1 LAEVKASPA
10 YQKYFED
17 LEGELERLFKLAD
30 EAKSR
35 GFDPKTSAHEEVRIS
50 RDLADRVEH
59 TVGPPKVG
67 KRIREL
73 SRLPPTLL
81 AFKIAEEVV
90 YGAFGSFEPE
100 KALEQAVR
108 TGTAILTDGV
118 TAAHIHG
125 IARVTVK
132 RKPRKGPHLA
142 IYFAGPMRSAGGTE
156 QALVVVLGDYV
167 RRIMGLEAWRAGDD
181 EVGRFLE
188 ELRLYE
194 REVGRFQYHI
204 SDENLEYVLRNLPV
218 EVTGIKTDPTEVSTF
233 RDIPSV
239 ETNGL
244 RGGALRVVNDGIA
257 GRASKVWKAVK
268 DLNLPGWDWLKNVV
282 AGKAEEDEAGYLQ
295 DIIAGRPV
303 FSFPA
308 PKYEGRF
315 RLRYGRARNTGLT
328 SVGVHPATMAILEGF
343 IAVGTQLKLELPGK
357 GGIVGAVE
365 TIEPPIV
372 KLKSGSVIRVRSP
385 GEALKVQGEIGK
397 ILFLGDLLVS
407 YAEFYENDKPLV
419 PSSFVEEWWA
429 WELGKAVQEACGESL
444 EEASRRA
451 GVNRG
456 RLEAFL
462 EKPLSFQPTAEEALK
477 LSASLK
483 VSLHPAYTYF
493 WRNLTVE
500 EILVLRGLIAQA
512 RIEWADGFAQ
522 SITLQENS
530 QVKSLLERL
539 LVPHLVGHGKILIGS
554 QDAAPLAYCLGIGR
568 VEAEPIADGGQTPL
582 KLVSLLAGFE
592 VKDKYARFVGV
603 RMGRPE
609 KAKERRMRPPV
620 NVLFPVGLAGGLQR
634 NLVEAAGKPVEVE
647 IAKRKCPGCGV
658 ETFDAQCSLC
668 GGRTLPVKVCPKCLR
683 PLEAST
689 CPKCGVEAAAYAR
702 QPVNLGSLLERA
714 SKRLGLSIPETVK
727 GVKGLMN
734 EAKIPE
740 PVEKGILRAKFG
752 LTVFKDG
759 TVRFDST
766 NAPLTHFKPSE
777 IGVSV
782 EKLRE
787 LGYTVDMDGKPLE
800 SPEQTCELKVQD
812 VVVSEKCAEFL
823 VKVAG
828 FLDELLERFYR
839 LPRFYRI
846 AGREDLVGHLIV
858 GLSPHT
864 LCGVLGRIIGFTKH
878 NVCYSHPLWISAKRR
893 DCDGDEDSVM
903 LALDVLLNF
912 SRQYLPAQIGGLMDS
927 PMLLQPVV
935 NPLEVDDQVWS
946 LDLSA
951 RYPLEFYLRS
961 LEEPPPKHVASL
973 VSMVMQRLGRPD
985 QYEGYRYAHEVSN
998 INEGVREN
1006 TYKRLKTMA
1015 EKLRSQME
1023 LMGKIEGVE
1032 VREVAK
1038 RVLGVHLMRDI
1049 IGNLKVFAS
1058 QAFRCKRCNARFR
1071 RIPLVGRC
1079 PRCGGELALTVYR
1092 GSVEKY
1098 LKIARWLAEAY
1109 GIEDYYK
1116 QRVILVESEIGA
1128 VFSAEGEEKRKPA
1141 QLTDFL

>member
-1 LAEVKASPA
+1 MAEVKANPA
-10 YQKYFED
+10 YQEYFKN
-17 LEGELERLFKLAD
+17 LEKQLERLFEIAD
-30 EAKSR
+30 EAKAK
-35 GFDPKTSAHEEVRIS
+35 GFDPKTSAREEVRIS

-59 TVGPPKVG
+59 TVGPPGVG
-67 KRIREL
+67 KRVREL
-73 SRLPPTLL
+73 SRLPPTPL
-81 AFKIAEEVV
+81 AFKIAEDVV
-90 YGAFGSFEPE
+90 YGAFGSLEPE
-100 KALEQAVR
+100 RALEQAVR

-118 TAAHIHG
+118 TAAQIHG
-125 IARVTVK
+125 IAKIAVK
-132 RKPRKGPHLA
+132 RKPRRGPHLA

-167 RRIMGLEAWRAGDD
+167 RRIVGLEAWRASDE

-204 SDENLEYVLRNLPV
+204 ADENLEYVLRNLPI
-218 EVTGIKTDPTEVSTF
+218 EVTGIKTDPIEVSTF
-233 RDIPSV
+233 RDIPGV
-239 ETNGL
+239 ETNAL

-268 DLNLPGWDWLKNVV
+268 DLNLPGWDWLRNVV
-282 AGKAEEDEAGYLQ
+282 AGEAEEAETGYLH

-303 FSFPA
+303 FSFPS
-308 PKYEGRF
+308 PRYEGRF

-365 TIEPPIV
+365 TLEPPIV
-372 KLKSGSVIRVRSP
+372 RLESSGVIRVESFE
-385 GEALKVQGEIGK
+385 EALKVRGEIDK

-429 WELGKAVQEACGESL
+429 WELYKAVQEACGGSF
-444 EEASRRA
+444 EEASRKAEVSRE
-451 GVNRG
+451 
-456 RLEAFL
+456 RLEAFV
-462 EKPLSFQPTAEEALK
+462 ERPLSLKPTAEEALK
-477 LSASLK
+477 LSACLK
-483 VSLHPAYTYF
+483 VPLHPAYTYF

-500 EILVLRGLIAQA
+500 EILTLRRLLAEA
-512 RIEWADGFAQ
+512 RLEWAGGIVQ
-522 SITLQENS
+522 SIVLQ
-530 QVKSLLERL
+530 KSRQTKNLLERL

-554 QDAAPLAYCLGIGR
+554 KDAAPLAYCLGIGR
-568 VEAEPIADGGQTPL
+568 VKVEPVVGGDISPL
-582 KLVSLLAGFE
+582 RLVSLLAGFE
-592 VKDKYARFVGV
+592 VRDKYVRFVGV

-609 KAKERRMRPPV
+609 KAKERRMKPPV
-620 NVLFPVGLAGGLQR
+620 HVLFPVGFAGGPQR
-634 NLVEAAGKPVEVE
+634 NLVEAARKVVEVE
-647 IAKRKCPGCGV
+647 VARRKCPECGV
-658 ETFDAQCSLC
+658 ETFEFRCSLC
-668 GGRTLPVKVCPKCLR
+668 GGRTLPVKVCPKCLK
-683 PLEAST
+683 PFEAST
-689 CPKCGVEAAAYAR
+689 CPQCGVGATTYAR
-702 QPVNLGSLLERA
+702 QPISIGSLLERA
-714 SKRLGLSIPETVK
+714 SRRLGLSIPETIK

-740 PVEKGILRAKFG
+740 PVEKGILRAKFS

-759 TVRFDST
+759 TIRFDST

-777 IGVSV
+777 VGVSV

-787 LGYTVDMDGKPLE
+787 LGYTVDRDGTPLE

-812 VVVSEKCAEFL
+812 VIISEKCADFL

-828 FLDELLERFYR
+828 FLDELLERLYGLPGFYKVTDKS
-839 LPRFYRI
+839 
-846 AGREDLVGHLIV
+846 GLVGHLVV

-893 DCDGDEDSVM
+893 DCDGDEDSIM

-927 PMLLQPVV
+927 PMLLQPLV

-973 VSMVMQRLGRPD
+973 VSMVMHRLGRPD
-985 QYEGYRYAHEVSN
+985 QYEGYGYAHEVSS

-1032 VREVAK
+1032 VKEVAK
-1038 RVLGVHLMRDI
+1038 RILGVHLMRDI
-1049 IGNLKVFAS
+1049 VGNLKVFAS

-1071 RIPLVGRC
+1071 RIPLSGRC

-1098 LKIARWLAEAY
+1098 LKIARWLAETY
-1109 GIEDYYK
+1109 GIEDYYR
-1116 QRVILVESEIGA
+1116 QRVILLKSEIES
-1128 VFSAEGEEKRKPA
+1128 VFSAEGKEEKRPA